1 MKKHL
6 SAERSSTRGRKP
18 SGGTP
23 RFIRSISRRK
33 LITGLACLA
42 LIVTGAAR
50 PARAHSGVEGVVLE
64 WNQAALQ
71 AVRETRLGPPMVA
84 RALAILH
91 TAMFDAWAPYDAVAV
106 GTQFGGELRRPP
118 EERDS
123 PTKAKAMSF
132 AAYRV
137 LSDLFPSRVAVFN
150 ELMSRQ
156 GHDPANTSTDTTTPE
171 GIGNVVSSAIL
182 SFRHGDGSNQ
192 LGDLNPGAYSDYT
205 GYRPVNTPDKIIDP
219 ERWQPLRLP
228 NGTVQTFLVPQ
239 WGLVTPFALVSGS
252 ELRPKA
258 PAAFSSP
265 TYRSQAEALVRISA
279 KLGDREKAISE
290 YWSDGPASATPPGHW
305 ILLAEFVS
313 ERDDH
318 NLDKD
323 VKLFFA
329 LSNGL
334 MDASIACW
342 DAKRFYDYV
351 RPISAIRFLFRGQTI
366 LAWAGPFQGTKRIRG
381 EDWQP
386 YQVPSF
392 VTPPFA
398 EYVSGHSTFS
408 AASAEI
414 LKLYTGSDFFGAMA
428 VIPAGSSLIEPGAV
442 PSEDVLLS
450 WATFSE
456 AAAEAGLSRRFGGIH
471 FEDGDLRGQQLG
483 REIGARVWAK
493 AQSYFNGTAR

>member
-1 MKKHL
+1 M
-6 SAERSSTRGRKP
+6 
-18 SGGTP
+18 
-23 RFIRSISRRK
+23 
-33 LITGLACLA
+33 GLACFA
-42 LIVTGAAR
+42 LLVAGTAR

-64 WNQAALQ
+64 WNRAALQ
-71 AVRETRLGPPMVA
+71 AVRETGLAPPMAA
-84 RALAILH
+84 RAFAILH
-91 TAMFDAWAPYDAVAV
+91 TAMFDAWAAYDGVAV
-106 GTQFGGELRRPP
+106 GTQFGGTLRRPP

-123 PTKAKAMSF
+123 PTKARAMSF

-137 LSDLFPSRVAVFN
+137 LSDLFPTRVEIFN
-150 ELMSRQ
+150 ALMSRQ
-156 GHDPANTSTDTTTPE
+156 GHDPSNTSTDTTTPE
-171 GIGNVVSSAIL
+171 GIGNVVSSALL

-228 NGTVQTFLVPQ
+228 NGTVQRFLVPH

-258 PAAFSSP
+258 PASFMSP
-265 TYRSQAEALVRISA
+265 TFRSQAEALVRISA
-279 KLGDREKAISE
+279 KLGDREKAIAE
-290 YWSDGPASATPPGHW
+290 YWSDGPASVTPPGHW
-305 ILLAEFVS
+305 LLHAEFVS

-329 LSNGL
+329 LSNAL

-342 DAKRFYDYV
+342 EAKRFYDYV

-366 LAWAGPFQGTKRIRG
+366 LAWGGPFQGTRRIRG
-381 EDWQP
+381 EDWHP
-386 YQVPSF
+386 YQTLNF

-408 AASAEI
+408 SASAEI
-414 LKLYTGSDFFGAMA
+414 LKLYTGSDFFGATA
-428 VIPAGSSLIEPGAV
+428 VVPAGSSMIEPGAT

-493 AQSYFNGTAR
+493 AQSYFNGTAK